1 MHFSHAQWRHAV
13 QRVQALLENVS
24 ALLHSFYLNIVKLSI
39 VPTYSFASLMWHN
52 AIGPWGWRLGNILGL
67 GSQRSLFGSWLHSTS
82 GAALQSPYFE
92 AFHLPPTWEL
102 WRCWDHLSG
111 CVWWKAPF
119 GIGSLPPS
127 YFLVS
132 LCHICLLPYPNM
144 KFTTASGEKYVLKSH
159 LLLCVQDGGGEGRH
173 ATTRLRTRVE
183 VRTAGDCGVDSLLP
197 TLPGFWGLNPDHQA
211 FRAGTFIHGNILKK
225 FFLP

>member
-1 MHFSHAQWRHAV
+1 
-13 QRVQALLENVS
+13 
-24 ALLHSFYLNIVKLSI
+24 
-39 VPTYSFASLMWHN
+39 MWHN

-111 CVWWKAPF
+111 CGWWKAPF

-144 KFTTASGEKYVLKSH
+144 KFTNASGEKYVLKSH
-159 LLLCVQDGGGEGRH
+159 LLLCVQDGGGGAGMPPCACALVWMWGPLVTVGSVLSFQPYLGSGGWTQITKLSGQAPLST
-173 ATTRLRTRVE
+173 ATY
-183 VRTAGDCGVDSLLP
+183 
-197 TLPGFWGLNPDHQA
+197 
-211 FRAGTFIHGNILKK
+211 
-225 FFLP
+225 